1 MSKQLIPVL
10 LSGQLLFFLL
20 PARLS
25 AAKSVESRPHSA
37 GGRLSPTPTHVQSIR
52 CLSACRSV
60 PTSVG
65 QELAR
70 DLMQFEST
78 RGRAKNG
85 ALQDLRLD
93 LGRGHLLAGNRLP
106 LRVGPRCLLAMT
118 GFADSLAQSGQLRI
132 DLSRNR
138 LLRNFR
144 LADAE

>member
-1 MSKQLIPVL
+1 
-10 LSGQLLFFLL
+10 
-20 PARLS
+20 
-25 AAKSVESRPHSA
+25 
-37 GGRLSPTPTHVQSIR
+37 
-52 CLSACRSV
+52 
-60 PTSVG
+60 
-65 QELAR
+65 
-70 DLMQFEST
+70 
-78 RGRAKNG
+78 
-85 ALQDLRLD
+85 LRLD